1 MKNAERAEAARR
13 KAKSVSDQR
22 QKRDDDVKRQIEKER
37 QVFEAKVARL
47 RELRLAKE
55 AADAAANLAEAA
67 PARRKPR
74 SQGAPG

>member
-1 MKNAERAEAARR
+1 MKNAERADAARR

-55 AADAAANLAEAA
+55 AADASASLAEAA
-67 PARRKPR
+67 PTRRKPR
-74 SQGAPG
+74 SQGVPG